1 MARTASPQVA
11 TEAEQEASRLASL
24 PPEEVY
30 EALGSSPAGL
40 TAAEAEE
47 RLRRYGAN
55 ALQEARKTPLI
66 VKLLA
71 NFTHLMALLLWA
83 ASALAF
89 VAGLPELGVAILAV
103 IFINAAFS
111 FWQEYKAERAVEA
124 LRELLPTY
132 ARVIRDDREERIRAE
147 ELVPGDLL
155 VLGEGDAISADARL
169 VSEFEL
175 RTDNSTL
182 TGESVPVRRTAEPSI
197 REGIGYVDQPNLV
210 FAGTSV
216 ATGSGRAVV
225 AYTGMSTAFGR
236 VAQLTQTVEAAQ
248 SPLQVEVGRA
258 IRVISIAAVSVG
270 VLFFALASLLTRTTL
285 VEAFIFAVGII
296 VAFVPEGMLPLV
308 TLSLAVGVQRMARR
322 HALIKKLSAVETLGS
337 TTVICTDKTGTLT
350 QNEMAVREI
359 WLPTEEVHVAGRG
372 YEPAGE
378 FRRDSQVIRPGTDP
392 DLAGLLA
399 AAELASNARLLPPDP
414 ARPRWGIL
422 GDPTEGAIVVAATE
436 YGLPA
441 EELSAREPRIYELPF
456 ESVRKRMSTINRV
469 DGTQR
474 AHVKGAPSEVLAV
487 SSRIA
492 VNGRVQPL
500 DEQWRA
506 RIIAKN
512 DEYARSALR
521 VLAVAYRD
529 LGEGAGG
536 YTVEGVETDLVFLG
550 LVAMYDP
557 PRPEV
562 AEAVKRAQEAG
573 VRIIM
578 ITGDHGLTAEAIA
591 RRVGIVRG
599 EEVRTITGAA
609 LDAMSEEELRQTLR
623 GAEVI
628 FARVT
633 PEHKLRVVS
642 ALKDLGEIVAVTG
655 DGVNDAPALKRADIG
670 IAMGIT
676 GTDVAKEAAVMILT
690 DDNFASIVNAI
701 EEGRGVYADV
711 KKFITYIFTSNV
723 AEAVPFIFFV
733 LSGGAIPLAL
743 TILQV
748 LAVDLGTDML
758 PALGLGVE
766 RPEPGVMQRPPRSQK
781 AHLIDRNLLLR
792 AWAWL
797 GLLAAFF
804 GMGAFFLYY
813 WTNGYCCRVAPLPG
827 EEEVGR
833 LYLAATTITLAAIVA
848 AQIGNGLAV
857 RTERSS
863 TFSVGLFSNRYV
875 NIGILTEVLII
886 LALVYLPPLQRIFGT
901 APFAPQYWL
910 VLLPVPAVF
919 FLLEEARKWIV
930 RRTTAP
936 GGGLPQQK

>member
-1 MARTASPQVA
+1 MAATAPPQVTA
-11 TEAEQEASRLASL
+11 EAEREASRLSTL

-30 EALGSSPAGL
+30 EALGSSPSGL
-40 TAAEAEE
+40 TAEEAEE
-47 RLRRYGAN
+47 RLRRYGPN
-55 ALQEARKTPLI
+55 VLREARKTPLI

-71 NFTHLMALLLWA
+71 NFTHLMALLLWV

-89 VAGLPELGVAILAV
+89 IARLPELGVAILAV

-132 ARVIRDDREERIRAE
+132 ARVIRDGEEQRIRAE
-147 ELVPGDLL
+147 ELVPGDVL

-169 VSEFEL
+169 VQEYEL
-175 RTDNSTL
+175 RTNNSAL

-197 REGIGYVDQPNLV
+197 REDIPYVEQPNLV
-210 FAGTSV
+210 FAGTTV
-216 ATGSGRAVV
+216 ATGAGRAVV
-225 AYTGMSTAFGR
+225 LATGMDTAFGHI
-236 VAQLTQTVEAAQ
+236 AQLTQTVEAAQ
-248 SPLQVEVGRA
+248 SPLQIEVGRA

-270 VLFFALASLLTRTTL
+270 VVFFALATALTETTL
-285 VEAFIFAVGII
+285 LDAFIFAVGIV

-322 HALIKKLSAVETLGS
+322 NALIKKLSAVETLGS

-350 QNEMAVREI
+350 QNEMSVREI

-372 YEPAGE
+372 YEPTGE

-414 ARPRWGIL
+414 TRPRWSIL
-422 GDPTEGAIVVAATE
+422 GDPTEGALVVAATE

-441 EELSAREPRIYELPF
+441 EELREREPRICELPF
-456 ESVRKRMSTINRV
+456 ESVRKRMSTVNQV
-469 DGTQR
+469 DGARR

-492 VNGRVQPL
+492 VNGRVEPL
-500 DEQWRA
+500 DERWRT
-506 RIIAKN
+506 RIMAKN
-512 DEYARSALR
+512 DEYASEGLR

-529 LGEGAGG
+529 LGREGAC

-550 LVAMYDP
+550 LVALYDP

-562 AEAVKRAQEAG
+562 AEAVRRAQEAG

-578 ITGDHGLTAEAIA
+578 ITGDYGLTAEAIA

-599 EEVRTITGAA
+599 PDARIITGVA
-609 LDAMSEEELRQTLR
+609 LDAMSDEELREALR
-623 GAEVI
+623 GEEVI

-723 AEAVPFIFFV
+723 AEAVPFILFV

-743 TILQV
+743 TVLQV

-758 PALGLGVE
+758 PALGLGLE

-781 AHLIDRNLLLR
+781 AHLIDRGVLLR
-792 AWAWL
+792 SWAWL
-797 GLLAAFF
+797 GPLEALF
-804 GMGAFFLYY
+804 GMGAFFLFY
-813 WTNGYCCRVAPLPG
+813 WTNGFCCRLAPLPG
-827 EEEVGR
+827 AEQAGAFYR
-833 LYLAATTITLAAIVA
+833 AATTITLAAIVA

-857 RTERSS
+857 RTERTS

-875 NIGILTEVLII
+875 NLGILSEIVII

-901 APFAPQYWL
+901 EPFASRYWL
-910 VLLPVPAVF
+910 LLLPVPVAL
-919 FLLEEARKWIV
+919 FLLEELRKWVV
-930 RRTTAP
+930 RRTSRPASTTSR
-936 GGGLPQQK
+936 